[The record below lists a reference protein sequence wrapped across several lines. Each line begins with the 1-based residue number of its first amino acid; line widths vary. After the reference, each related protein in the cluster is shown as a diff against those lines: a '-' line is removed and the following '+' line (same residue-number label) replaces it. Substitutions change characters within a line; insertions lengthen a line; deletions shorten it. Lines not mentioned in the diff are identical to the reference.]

1 MTEKELMVMTM
12 VVLGVLMVGVGMYGE
27 DIEW

>member
-27 DIEW
+27 DIE